1 MYHEIFFGF
10 KLHLKYN
17 KEVELLNLMI
27 ISGNIDAGKHPKYK
41 FLLTSS
47 TRNLLYNKK
56 RLLKRLFMDKI
67 LYATKSKS
75 AMKACS

>member
-27 ISGNIDAGKHPKYK
+27 ISGNIDAGKHPKHK

-47 TRNLLYNKK
+47 TRNLLYNKNACL
-56 RLLKRLFMDKI
+56 RGYLW
-67 LYATKSKS
+67 TKYCMLQSQ
-75 AMKACS
+75 KAP